1 MNDVITEVPVVK
13 FFDILTKCT
22 PTKWTPSYKV
32 YPYKVYLFY
41 QVYLLQSVPLTK
53 CIPFKVYPFD
63 SKLASKISEKDFWI
77 QFLYRFYKFN
87 NKMV

>member
-1 MNDVITEVPVVK
+1 MQYWTLTFIWNSISDNIHRLNMNRLALIDFVL
-13 FFDILTKCT
+13 DILTKCT
-22 PTKWTPSYKV
+22 PTKCTPSYKV

-63 SKLASKISEKDFWI
+63 
-77 QFLYRFYKFN
+77 
-87 NKMV
+87 

>member
-1 MNDVITEVPVVK
+1 MNKPKIEIKIANGKDLSELY
-13 FFDILTKCT
+13 DILTKCT
-22 PTKWTPSYKV
+22 LTKCTPSYRV

-63 SKLASKISEKDFWI
+63 SKLASKISEKDF
-77 QFLYRFYKFN
+77 
-87 NKMV
+87 